1 MQSKMLI
8 FLFPARFSSEDQR
21 QSLAIKTTAE
31 RLMQRNSPI
40 NEVVFAQRS
49 ATLEAARLG
58 DSALPFWLARMVA
71 WEPGP
76 AQRVDYKNFWAKQ
89 KKLSFRV
96 ETCINLLF
104 SKP

>member
-1 MQSKMLI
+1 
-8 FLFPARFSSEDQR
+8 
-21 QSLAIKTTAE
+21 
-31 RLMQRNSPI
+31 MQRNSPI

-49 ATLEAARLG
+49 ATLGAARLG

-76 AQRVDYKNFWAKQ
+76 APEGRLQKFWAKQ

-96 ETCINLLF
+96 ETCIDLLF